1 MPPQPT
7 AGYVGGVRTLSDY
20 LDLTVEQAR
29 SQWSQIRR
37 RESKAPGE
45 RQENYTP
52 VEAILCYGLFQI
64 VDDPRRYGSVSIQN
78 APQIV
83 HELANLFARRAT
95 SITHK
100 MMNLE
105 GGARN
110 RGGKFEPE
118 FYSAMRKDPS
128 LFTHLYN
135 IVLSTARDMEISP
148 RLLPDFLSLEGFDYS
163 DLLGQEELDHQE
175 LSRVVTNLTAQK
187 RVRLLGDTAET
198 ERSVEQK
205 VRIGQHKFAAEVLSN
220 FSHTCG
226 FSGFSPQSLS
236 GNKLLVASHIKP
248 WAVCDNNERVDML
261 NGVAACPTHDA
272 AFDSGLITVNGGL
285 RVHRAPKLEAST
297 RADPGVE
304 QYFGQALQLRLVI
317 PEQGERPRDTYMAW
331 HREHVFQGAVNG

>member
-1 MPPQPT
+1 M
-7 AGYVGGVRTLSDY
+7 RSLSDY

-29 SQWSQIRR
+29 SQWSQILRR
-37 RESKAPGE
+37 QPKP
-45 RQENYTP
+45 RQEPFTP

-64 VDDPRRYGSVSIQN
+64 VDEPHKYGSASIQN
-78 APQIV
+78 APPIV
-83 HELANLFARRAT
+83 LRLAELFVRPPT

-110 RGGKFEPE
+110 RGGKFEPD
-118 FYSAMRKDPS
+118 FYAEMRRDPS
-128 LFTHLYN
+128 RFTQLYN
-135 IVLSTARDMEISP
+135 MALSAAREMGVRPLD
-148 RLLPDFLSLEGFDYS
+148 LPDFLMLEGIDYS

-175 LSRVVTNLTAQK
+175 LSRVVTNMAAQQ
-187 RVRLLGDTAET
+187 RSRRLGDVGDT
-198 ERSVEQK
+198 ERVVEQK
-205 VRIGQHKFAAEVLSN
+205 VRIGQHRFATEVLEN
-220 FSHTCG
+220 FSYTCG
-226 FSGFSPQSLS
+226 FCGFAPNELR

-248 WAVCDNNERVDML
+248 WSVCDNKERVDVL

-304 QYFGQALQLRLVI
+304 QYFGQALQSRLVI
-317 PEQGERPRDTYMAW
+317 PEQGERPSDTYMAW

>member
-1 MPPQPT
+1 M
-7 AGYVGGVRTLSDY
+7 RKLSDY

-29 SQWSQIRR
+29 SQWEQILRR
-37 RESKAPGE
+37 GSKAPGE

-64 VDDPRRYGSVSIQN
+64 VDDPHRYGSVSIQN

-83 HELANLFARRAT
+83 HELASLFARRAT

-135 IVLSTARDMEISP
+135 IVLSTARDRGISP
-148 RLLPDFLSLEGFDYS
+148 QLLPDFLSLEGFDYS

-187 RVRLLGDTAET
+187 RVRLLGDPAET

-205 VRIGQHKFAAEVLSN
+205 VRIGQHKFATEVLKN

-226 FSGFSPQSLS
+226 FCGFSPQSLS

-248 WAVCDNNERVDML
+248 WADCDNNERVDML

-285 RVHRAPKLEAST
+285 RVYRASKLIISAQ
-297 RADPGVE
+297 ADPGVD
-304 QYFGQALQLRLVI
+304 QYFGQVLKSELVI
-317 PEQGERPRDTYMAW
+317 PLQSQRPGDSYLAW
-331 HREHVFQGAVNG
+331 HREHVFQGLVAR